1 MGLDVKFIRLFFSES
16 FLNIS
21 RRPACSRQ
29 VKTVKISDNH
39 RFIDTQIPLISWI
52 FEFFLLGGF
61 STQLLFSWIY

>member
-21 RRPACSRQ
+21 RRPAWSRQ

-39 RFIDTQIPLISWI
+39 RFIDNQIPPH
-52 FEFFLLGGF
+52 FVDF
-61 STQLLFSWIY
+61 